1 MMMTP
6 FKKLKLKQMK
16 LKRPLLKLP
25 STNKSEMLRM
35 QDKLQPKQLLRNRL
49 KKKLISRELSI
60 LTMVSSTEM
69 MDKELILTTVK
80 LLEVLT
86 ITSK

>member
-25 STNKSEMLRM
+25 STNKSETLKILN
-35 QDKLQPKQLLRNRL
+35 KL
-49 KKKLISRELSI
+49 
-60 LTMVSSTEM
+60 
-69 MDKELILTTVK
+69 
-80 LLEVLT
+80 
-86 ITSK
+86 